1 VFEPYW
7 YKATVT
13 KVVDGDTV
21 HATVEYGL
29 DQRGD
34 YTLRLAGIDAPEL
47 STNEGK
53 IAKAFVEDWLES
65 RPHILIKTVKDHR
78 EKYGRYLAV
87 IYDAE
92 RAYDPSLNQV
102 LLDEHLAR
110 PYDGGAR

>member
-34 YTLRLAGIDAPEL
+34 YTLRLAGIDAPET

-53 IAKAFVEDWLES
+53 VAKAFAEDWLEA
-65 RPHILIKTVKDHR
+65 RPHILINTVKDHR
-78 EKYGRYLAV
+78 EKYGRYLAY
-87 IYDAE
+87 IYNADKVE
-92 RAYDPSLNQV
+92 PSLNQTLV
-102 LLDEHLAR
+102 NEELAR
-110 PYDGGAR
+110 PYSGGAR